1 MTTIR
6 CPICD
11 AFLDADGEA
20 ALTVILRAHLGN
32 VHDLHPDRDVMA
44 GGKAQ
49 EHHPQL
55 WEEMKRGTVPT
66 DEEVGEDV
74 EDSVLCPFCGERIR
88 AHAGDDLTSY
98 LRSHLQDAHGIPTL
112 GRSRTLVH

>member
-1 MTTIR
+1 MITIR

-20 ALTVILRAHLGN
+20 ALTIDLRSHLEF

-44 GGKAQ
+44 TGKAH
-49 EHHPQL
+49 EHRPQL

-66 DEEVGEDV
+66 DEDVGEDV
-74 EDSVLCPFCGERIR
+74 EESLLCPFCGQRIR

-98 LRSHLQDAHGIPTL
+98 LRSHLQDTHDIPTL
-112 GRSRTLVH
+112 GRSRTLIR